1 MWYNNNVEREQMCS
15 TMTERE
21 EKPMNIIV
29 FDTETAGCCTQTLL
43 NIGYCIADVDLTT
56 FKYRILKG
64 RDYLIG
70 KHYKNRLWLL
80 NDMFVKAE
88 KLAKFDYNV
97 ERGSAILR
105 TEKQI
110 FEQMSRDIAKYGVEY
125 GFAYNSDFDEDKFR
139 KTATELGIHNP
150 LDDIKVLD
158 IWCNAQMYI
167 CDTAEYLAFCNE
179 NELRTLS
186 GKYIPTSVEGV
197 TAFLNCDKDFVE
209 EHTALSDVQ
218 WELRILCEL
227 GARGCN
233 VFEQPKRNGC
243 LTPEGEWVYPFHKR
257 KEVED

>member
-1 MWYNNNVEREQMCS
+1 
-15 TMTERE
+15 
-21 EKPMNIIV
+21 MNLIV

-64 RDYLIG
+64 RDYLVG

-88 KLAKFDYNV
+88 KLAKFDLNV
-97 ERGSAILR
+97 ESGSAILR

-110 FEQMSRDIAKYGVEY
+110 FEQMARDIDRYGIEH
-125 GFAYNSDFDEDKFR
+125 GFAYNCQFDEDKFNR
-139 KTATELGIHNP
+139 TAIALDIPNP
-150 LDDIKVLD
+150 LNKIKIVD
-158 IWCNAQMYI
+158 IWTNAQLAICAQEDYI
-167 CDTAEYLAFCNE
+167 AFCNE
-179 NELRTLS
+179 HELRTPS

-197 TAFLNCDKDFVE
+197 TAFLNQDKDFVE

-227 GARGCN
+227 GKRGCN
-233 VFEQPKRNGC
+233 IFQAPPHNGC
-243 LTPEGEWVYPFHKR
+243 LTPDGEWVFPFHRR
-257 KEVED
+257 KKVEDE

>member
-1 MWYNNNVEREQMCS
+1 MWYNIYVERERKQS
-15 TMTERE
+15 PMTERE

-88 KLAKFDYNV
+88 KLAKFDLNV
-97 ERGSAILR
+97 ENGSAILR

-110 FEQMSRDIAKYGVEY
+110 FEQMARDIDRYGIKHC
-125 GFAYNSDFDEDKFR
+125 FAYNSDFDEDKFR
-139 KTATELGIHNP
+139 RTAIALNLPNP
-150 LDDIKVLD
+150 LDKIEVLD
-158 IWCNAQMYI
+158 IWCNAQEWICHREDYI
-167 CDTAEYLAFCNE
+167 AFCNE
-179 NELRTLS
+179 HNLRTPS

-197 TAFLNCDKDFVE
+197 TAFLNNDKEFVE
-209 EHTALSDVQ
+209 DHTALSDVQ

-227 GARGCN
+227 GKRGCN
-233 VFEQPKRNGC
+233 IFQENARNGC
-243 LTPEGEWVYPFHKR
+243 LTPEGEWVFPFHKR
-257 KEVED
+257 QEVED

>member
-1 MWYNNNVEREQMCS
+1 
-15 TMTERE
+15 
-21 EKPMNIIV
+21 MNIMV

-43 NIGYCIADVDLTT
+43 NIGYIIVDLDLTT
-56 FKYRILKG
+56 FKYKILKG

-70 KHYKNRLWLL
+70 QHYRNRIWLL

-88 KLAKFDYNV
+88 KLAKFDTNV
-97 ERGSAILR
+97 ENGSAILR

-110 FEQMSRDIAKYGVEY
+110 FEQMSRDIDRYGIEY

-139 KTATELGIHNP
+139 KTALALNLANP
-150 LDDIKVLD
+150 LDKINVVD
-158 IWCNAQMYI
+158 IWCNAQNWICSTEDYI
-167 CDTAEYLAFCNE
+167 AFCNE
-179 NELRTLS
+179 YELRTPS

-197 TAFLNCDKDFVE
+197 TAFLNDDKDFLE

-227 GARGCN
+227 GKRGCN
-233 VFEQPKRNGC
+233 IFQEATRNGC
-243 LTPEGEWVYPFHKR
+243 LTPEGEWVFPFHKP

>member
-1 MWYNNNVEREQMCS
+1 
-15 TMTERE
+15 
-21 EKPMNIIV
+21 MNIIV

-64 RDYLIG
+64 RDYLVG

-88 KLAKFDYNV
+88 KLAKFDINV
-97 ERGSAILR
+97 TNKIAILR

-110 FEQMSRDIAKYGVEY
+110 FEQISRDIYCYGVQY

-139 KTATELGIHNP
+139 KTATALDIPNP
-150 LDDIKVLD
+150 LDDIEVLD
-158 IWCNAQMYI
+158 IWCNAQEWICHREDYI
-167 CDTAEYLAFCNE
+167 AFCNE
-179 NELRTLS
+179 HNLRTPS

-197 TAFLNCDKDFVE
+197 TAFLNQDENFVE

-227 GARGCN
+227 GKRGCN
-233 VFEQPKRNGC
+233 IFSQPTKHGC
-243 LTPEGEWVYPFHKR
+243 LTPEGDWIFPFHRSKGR
-257 KEVED
+257 IEDI